1 MPQPFSLQ
9 TILEVMQNRT
19 DEATR
24 KLGRLIA
31 AENSQ
36 RSRLQMLED
45 YRNEYA
51 QRLREAATQGVT
63 PTVLLNYQDF
73 LARIDEAIQ
82 QQRMAVLNSE
92 QSTKAGQDH
101 WHTQNKQLKAID
113 TLSQRHEARERY
125 QENKLDQKLQDEFA
139 ARKFANN
146 DPSDD
151 PAA

>member
-1 MPQPFSLQ
+1 
-9 TILEVMQNRT
+9 VMQNRT

-51 QRLREAATQGVT
+51 QRLRDAATQGVT

-82 QQRMAVLNSE
+82 QQRQAVINSE
-92 QSTKAGQDH
+92 QSTKAGQEH